1 MIPALVARISVW
13 EWKMFETLFVINK
26 NQFQGKIAL
35 EHSFE
40 KFLTLLQFETL
51 SSKIWNYLWRKGG
64 GSKQNING
72 ELTEE
77 YWLKIHPCTNPLEK
91 VAVNNESTYCCL
103 GKISYLDKMSQFWG
117 LLIISQIKPELMSA
131 QFYVKRKQTSLQ
143 KFYLSYERSRRSTR
157 DV

>member
-1 MIPALVARISVW
+1 MIPALVAKISVW

-26 NQFQGKIAL
+26 NQFQDKIAL

-72 ELTEE
+72 GLTEE
-77 YWLKIHPCTNPLEK
+77 HWLKIHPCTNPLEK
-91 VAVNNESTYCCL
+91 VAVNNESTYYC
-103 GKISYLDKMSQFWG
+103 
-117 LLIISQIKPELMSA
+117 
-131 QFYVKRKQTSLQ
+131 
-143 KFYLSYERSRRSTR
+143 
-157 DV
+157 

>member
-51 SSKIWNYLWRKGG
+51 SSKFWNYLWRKGG

-72 ELTEE
+72 GLTEE
-77 YWLKIHPCTNPLEK
+77 HWLKIHPCTNPLEK
-91 VAVNNESTYCCL
+91 VAVNNESKYCCL

-143 KFYLSYERSRRSTR
+143 KFYLSCKRSCRSTR

>member
-1 MIPALVARISVW
+1 
-13 EWKMFETLFVINK
+13 MFETLFVINK

-72 ELTEE
+72 
-77 YWLKIHPCTNPLEK
+77 
-91 VAVNNESTYCCL
+91 
-103 GKISYLDKMSQFWG
+103 
-117 LLIISQIKPELMSA
+117 
-131 QFYVKRKQTSLQ
+131 
-143 KFYLSYERSRRSTR
+143 
-157 DV
+157 